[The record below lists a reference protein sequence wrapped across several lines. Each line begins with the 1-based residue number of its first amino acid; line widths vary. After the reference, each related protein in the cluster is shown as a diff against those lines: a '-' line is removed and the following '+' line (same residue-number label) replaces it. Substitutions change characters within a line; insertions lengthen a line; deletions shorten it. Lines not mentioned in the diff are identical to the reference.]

1 MRKLSD
7 ILKEWDANRSQ
18 RQNLLT
24 EFLAMTEDKTAID
37 LANALGHH
45 TSLLFARFIAAL
57 RLNYNNQGVG
67 LLLDAINRFTGA
79 TGGTFDVLEHD
90 LYVRTKNRPNLTV
103 TLPLVSKL
111 KNSYSPIN

>member
-67 LLLDAINRFTGA
+67 LLLDAINRGVGLLLDAINRFTGA
-79 TGGTFDVLEHD
+79 TGGTFDC
-90 LYVRTKNRPNLTV
+90 TKTRSV
-103 TLPLVSKL
+103 IS
-111 KNSYSPIN
+111 

>member
-18 RQNLLT
+18 RQNLLS
-24 EFLAMTEDKTAID
+24 EFLEMTEDKTAID

-79 TGGTFDVLEHD
+79 TGGTYSQVPLI
-90 LYVRTKNRPNLTV
+90 NAQ
-103 TLPLVSKL
+103 TLCDITDGYKWHL
-111 KNSYSPIN
+111 K

>member
-24 EFLAMTEDKTAID
+24 EFLVMTEDKTAID
-37 LANALGHH
+37 LANALRHH

-79 TGGTFDVLEHD
+79 TGGTFDC
-90 LYVRTKNRPNLTV
+90 TKTRSV
-103 TLPLVSKL
+103 IS
-111 KNSYSPIN
+111 

>member
-18 RQNLLT
+18 RQNLLS
-24 EFLAMTEDKTAID
+24 EFLEMTEDKTAID

-79 TGGTFDVLEHD
+79 TGGTYSQVPLI
-90 LYVRTKNRPNLTV
+90 NAQ
-103 TLPLVSKL
+103 TLCDH
-111 KNSYSPIN
+111 

>member
-37 LANALGHH
+37 LSNALGHH

-79 TGGTFDVLEHD
+79 TGGTFDVPKTLVCTKLIKSD
-90 LYVRTKNRPNLTV
+90 VTVKFRLYF
-103 TLPLVSKL
+103 
-111 KNSYSPIN
+111 